1 MESTATQASPGSD
14 RWNAEQRAEAPQ
26 ERADRNFSEL
36 VQELRVLMVGV
47 QILFGFLLTLA
58 FGPGFAALDAFRHAV
73 YLVTLLSAA
82 AASTLLVGPV
92 AMHRMLFQS
101 GLKPAVVRGA
111 HRMAV
116 LALVA
121 LGITLS
127 AGLLIVLDIAIGR
140 VAAATITAAF
150 VVATAMVWWVIP
162 LWMYRRT
169 D

>member
-1 MESTATQASPGSD
+1 METTSTQPSPGSD
-14 RWNAEQRAEAPQ
+14 RWNAEQRSEAPQ
-26 ERADRNFSEL
+26 ERADRNFAEL

-101 GLKPAVVRGA
+101 GLKPTVVRGA
-111 HRMAV
+111 HWMAV

-121 LGITLS
+121 LGVTLS
-127 AGLLIVLDIAIGR
+127 AGLLLVLDITVGR
-140 VAAATITAAF
+140 VAAVAVTSGF
-150 VVATAMVWWVIP
+150 VVATVMLWWVIP
-162 LWMYRRT
+162 MWMHRRA

>member
-1 MESTATQASPGSD
+1 MEPRPTDSAPGSD
-14 RWNAEQRAEAPQ
+14 RWNAEHRSEAPQ
-26 ERADRNFSEL
+26 ERADRNFAEL

-58 FGPGFAALDAFRHAV
+58 FGSGFAALDAFRHAV

-82 AASTLLVGPV
+82 AASTLLVAPV

-121 LGITLS
+121 LGATLS
-127 AGLLIVLDIAIGR
+127 AGLLLVLDIVVGR
-140 VAAATITAAF
+140 VAATAVTAVF
-150 VVATAMVWWVIP
+150 VVSTVLLWWVIP
-162 LWMYRRT
+162 MWMHRRA

>member
-1 MESTATQASPGSD
+1 METTSNDS
-14 RWNAEQRAEAPQ
+14 RNAEQRSETPQ

-58 FGPGFAALDAFRHAV
+58 FGPGFDALDAFRHAV

-92 AMHRMLFQS
+92 ALHRMLFQS

-116 LALVA
+116 LALIA

-127 AGLLIVLDIAIGR
+127 AGLLLVLDITVGR
-140 VAAATITAAF
+140 VAAAAITTGF
-150 VVATAMVWWVIP
+150 VVATVVVWWVVP
-162 LWMYRRT
+162 MWMQRRE